1 MWPALASALAESRP
15 KPLDAPVMTMTCFM
29 TCLLFFFGDDYPV
42 HTMPPLARRV
52 WPLIH
57 ALSGPARNETAAA
70 ISAGG
75 PMRSRGFI
83 FAERAMRSLGLPPT
97 NRAGAGGPRPP
108 ALAVV
113 ARRGVSLPRHSA

>member
-57 ALSGPARNETAAA
+57 APSGPARNETAAA

-75 PMRSRGFI
+75 PRPPSGVILPAEGRGSAAF
-83 FAERAMRSLGLPPT
+83 PT
-97 NRAGAGGPRPP
+97 RRKAVDAGAGATRC
-108 ALAVV
+108 
-113 ARRGVSLPRHSA
+113 R